1 MALHET
7 NLAWALADA
16 VKPYL
21 CVAERNDVYVAIGAG
36 ETFTAIRQLL
46 KSVAMNRIPLRRDLL
61 QRCTTWLDTY
71 VGHEEERYLR
81 RLIENFVIPYRI
93 QVPVRVGINR
103 QPTRPKPVRLVA
115 LTGR

>member
-1 MALHET
+1 MALQEI

-16 VKPYL
+16 AKPYL
-21 CVAERNDVYVAIGAG
+21 CAVERNDVYVAIGAG
-36 ETFTAIRQLL
+36 DTFVAIRQLF
-46 KSVAMNRIPLRRDLL
+46 KSIAMKRISLQPDLL
-61 QRCTTWLDTY
+61 QRCTTWLDAY

-93 QVPVRVGINR
+93 QVPATVRINR
-103 QPTRPKPVRLVA
+103 LPTRPKPVRLVA